1 MKEKS
6 RTPRTLSRKTPLK
19 KPRPKTGKAADA
31 AIPVFDESYRILFD
45 TMSQG
50 VIFRDHEGRILSA
63 NPAAERIFGRKFAE
77 LIGRTST
84 EVHEQALREDGSRL
98 PAGSFPADVALRT
111 GKPLIGFIMATLN
124 PLDNEYRWISVDAIP
139 IFRSGEQRPYLVYI
153 LFEDITERRRM
164 TLELQKSHDHLE
176 QDVRERTRELVDV
189 NVELS
194 AQIEVRKRTDAALRE
209 SEETFRRLA
218 ENAEDL
224 IYRYRLWPERKFEY
238 VSPSVT
244 AMTGYTADEHYANP
258 DLGLQIVHTDDRGK
272 LADIAAGRIDPRQPL
287 TLRWV
292 RKDGRV
298 IWTEQRN
305 IPITDASGRV
315 VALQGIARDITERV
329 MTEEKL
335 RESEKF
341 LQTII
346 DTEPACV
353 KMLAKDGS
361 LLMMNRAGLD
371 MIQAGSFDQVRGKSI
386 YGLVL
391 TEYRRK
397 FAELTDSVFA
407 GKSGTLAF
415 EATGLKGRPIWLET
429 RAVPLRDEGNAII
442 AALGITRDITEQ
454 KKAEES
460 LKRSEALYH
469 DLVETSQDL
478 IWQCDAQGRYVY
490 LNPAWEE
497 VFGYTVEEMLG
508 KRFADFQTP
517 AQAERDGREFTRL
530 MKGNQTKGYETVHLG
545 KDGQQIH
552 LVFNAKFVHDS
563 AGKITGTRGTA
574 YDDTD
579 RKRIENAVRER
590 EFWIRESQRVA
601 HLGSYVLDIPTG
613 KWTSSEIL
621 DDIFGIGKGYDRS
634 VSGWGG
640 LIHPDDRE
648 RMSQYFAGI
657 IAEKKQFK
665 ADYRIIRNN
674 DGAERWVSGLG
685 ELVPDEKGIPVKM
698 LGTIQDVTDRKLSER
713 SLLASEQ
720 RYKQL
725 LESVT
730 SYIYSVTV
738 ESGRAVS
745 TLHGPGCVAVTG
757 YASDEYATDPFLWY
771 RMVHE
776 QDKQLVLKQTEELL
790 AGKHPVPVEYRVRH
804 KNGAFVWV
812 RSTVVPH
819 SGEQGRL
826 TSYDGLITDI
836 TAQKR
841 AEEFSRNILE
851 TVDEGFLVID
861 RDYTVLSVNKAY
873 SRQAGMEP
881 QDIVGRKCYEASHK
895 ISRPCYEQGE
905 ECAVRRA
912 FETELPHTAIHTH
925 HDAQGNHLSVET
937 KAFPLRDDAG
947 RVVAAIEIVNN
958 ITDKKR
964 LEDQLRHSQKMEAV
978 GLLAGGI
985 SHDFNNIL
993 TAIIGYGN
1001 LLKMKTPAEDPLRPY
1016 IEQILA
1022 SSARAANLTQGLLS
1036 FSRKQVIN
1044 PQPLD
1049 INAATRRFE
1058 KLLHQVIGED
1068 VEFRTYFAPGEMSV
1082 LADSSQME
1090 QILMN
1095 LATNARD
1102 AMPRGGTLTVQ
1113 TESVVIGEAFR
1124 KEHGYGEPG
1133 SYACISIC
1141 DTGDGMDQNIREH
1154 IFEPFFTTKEIG
1166 RGTGL
1171 GLAIVYGIMKQNNG
1185 YVLVDSEPGKGS
1197 CFHLYFPIIAASSG
1211 AAKEDEPPAPEEGRE
1226 TILIA
1231 EDDATIRQLTRTMLS
1246 EFGYTV
1252 IEAADGEEAVNKFRE
1267 HQDAIKLIILD
1278 VVMPKMNGK
1287 EAHDEIVAI
1296 MPDVKTLYISGYNA
1310 DILRNKGITEE
1321 AQNIILKPVSPTD
1334 LLRTIRR
1341 ILDNGGK
1348 AQKPVAG
1355 Q

>member
-6 RTPRTLSRKTPLK
+6 RTPRTPTRKAPSI
-19 KPRPKTGKAADA
+19 KPRPKTVRTADA
-31 AIPVFDESYRILFD
+31 DAVAPLFDENYRILFD

-63 NPAAERIFGRKFAE
+63 NPAAERILGRTIAD
-77 LIGRTST
+77 LIGKTSA
-84 EVHEQALREDGSRL
+84 EVHHQALREDGSRL
-98 PAGSFPADVALRT
+98 PAGSFPADVALQT
-111 GKPLIGFIMATLN
+111 GKPLTGFIMATLN
-124 PLDNEYRWISVDAIP
+124 PLEGEYRWISVDAMP
-139 IFRSGEQRPYLVYI
+139 IFRPGEQQPYLVYI

-164 TLELQKSHDHLE
+164 TQELQKAHDHLE
-176 QDVRERTRELVDV
+176 LEVHDRTRELVDA
-189 NVELS
+189 NEELS
-194 AQIEVRKRTDAALRE
+194 AQIEVRKKAEAALRE

-224 IYRYRLWPERKFEY
+224 IYLYRLWPERKFEY
-238 VSPSVT
+238 VSPSAT
-244 AMTGYTADEHYANP
+244 AMTGYTPDEHYANP
-258 DLGLQIVHTDDRGK
+258 ELARQIVHTDDRGK
-272 LADIAAGRIDPRQPL
+272 LDDVAAGRIEPRQPL

-292 RKDGRV
+292 RKDGRT
-298 IWTEQRN
+298 IWTELRN
-305 IPITDASGRV
+305 IPITGASGRV
-315 VALQGIARDITERV
+315 VALQGIARDVTDRILTEQ
-329 MTEEKL
+329 KL

-371 MIQAGSFDQVRGKSI
+371 MIQAESFDQVRGKSI

-391 TEYRRK
+391 PGHRRK
-397 FAELTDSVFA
+397 FADLTDCVFA
-407 GKSGTLAF
+407 GQPGTLAF
-415 EATGLKGRPIWLET
+415 EAIGFKGRPIWLET
-429 RAVPLRDEGNAII
+429 HAVPLRDEKNAII

-517 AQAERDGREFTRL
+517 AQAERDGREFARL
-530 MKGNQTKGYETVHLG
+530 LRENHAKGYETVHIG
-545 KDGQQIH
+545 RDGREIY
-552 LVFNAKFVHDS
+552 LVFNAKFVRDS
-563 AGKITGTRGTA
+563 AGKISGTRGTA
-574 YDDTD
+574 YDVTE
-579 RKRIENAVRER
+579 RKHIENAVRER

-601 HLGSYVLDIPTG
+601 RIGSYVLDIPTG
-613 KWTSSEIL
+613 VWTSSEIL
-621 DDIFGIGKGYDRS
+621 DEVFGIGKDYERS
-634 VSGWGG
+634 VGGWRA

-657 IAEKKQFK
+657 VAGKNRFA
-665 ADYRIIRNN
+665 ADYRIIRKN
-674 DGAERWVSGLG
+674 DGDERWVSGLG
-685 ELVPDEKGIPVKM
+685 ELVLDRQGLPVKM
-698 LGTIQDVTDRKLSER
+698 LGTIQDITDRKRSENA
-713 SLLASEQ
+713 LLKSEQ

-730 SYIYSVTV
+730 SYLYSVTV
-738 ESGRAVS
+738 ENGKAMS
-745 TLHGPGCVAVTG
+745 TVHGPGCVAVTG
-757 YASDEYATDPFLWY
+757 YASGEYAANPFLWY
-771 RMVHE
+771 RMVHD
-776 QDKQLVLKQTEELL
+776 QDKQLVLKQTEDLL
-790 AGKHPVPVEYRVRH
+790 AGKHPGPVEHRVRH

-819 SGEQGRL
+819 TDEQGRL

-861 RDYTVLSVNKAY
+861 RDYTVLSVNRAY
-873 SRQAGMEP
+873 SRLVGIGP
-881 QDIVGRKCYEASHK
+881 QDIVGRKCHEVSHK
-895 ISRPCYEQGE
+895 MSRPCYEQGE
-905 ECAVRRA
+905 DCAVRRA
-912 FETELPHTAIHTH
+912 FETESPHTVIHTH
-925 HDAQGNHLSVET
+925 HDALGNSLSVET
-937 KAFPLRDDAG
+937 KAFPLRDEAG
-947 RVVAAIEIVNN
+947 RVVAAIEIINN
-958 ITDKKR
+958 ITDRKK

-1022 SSARAANLTQGLLS
+1022 SSARAANLTQGLLA
-1036 FSRKQVIN
+1036 FSRKQIIN
-1044 PQPLD
+1044 PRPLG
-1049 INAATRRFE
+1049 INDATRRFE
-1058 KLLHQVIGED
+1058 KLLHRVIGED
-1068 VEFRTYFAPGEMSV
+1068 VELRTDLAPAEMTV

-1090 QILMN
+1090 QVLMN

-1102 AMPRGGTLTVQ
+1102 AMPRGGTLTVR
-1113 TESVVIGEAFR
+1113 TGTAVIGEAFR
-1124 KEHGYGEPG
+1124 KEHGFGDPG
-1133 SYACISIC
+1133 SYACISVQ
-1141 DTGDGMDQNIREH
+1141 DTGVGMDRTTRDH
-1154 IFEPFFTTKEIG
+1154 IFDPFFTTKEPG

-1171 GLAIVYGIMKQNNG
+1171 GLAIVYGIMKQNSG
-1185 YVLVDSEPGKGS
+1185 YVLAESEPGKGS
-1197 CFHLYFPIIAASSG
+1197 CFRLYFPLIAA
-1211 AAKEDEPPAPEEGRE
+1211 AAETVQTDESPSPEKGRE

-1231 EDDATIRQLTRTMLS
+1231 EDDATIRKLTRTMLG

-1252 IEAADGEEAVNKFRE
+1252 IEAANGEEAVAKFRE
-1267 HQDAIKLIILD
+1267 HRDAVKLVILD

-1287 EAHDEIVAI
+1287 EVHDEIIAI
-1296 MPDVKTLYISGYNA
+1296 RPDVKTLYVSGYNA
-1310 DILRNKGITEE
+1310 DVIRTKGIAEE
-1321 AQNIILKPVSPTD
+1321 SQNIILKPVSPMD
-1334 LLRTIRR
+1334 LLRAVRR
-1341 ILDNGGK
+1341 ILDSGDHARK
-1348 AQKPVAG
+1348 A
-1355 Q
+1355 